1 VVFHLKH
8 FEMRRPNATTLPP
21 AAALRAHGVTP
32 KYPLTG
38 RSGVR
43 ADDGMVLF
51 VLCAEDIITD
61 SEGARC
67 LLWAPG
73 GDDSAARRER
83 LEHCIRA
90 LGHGQAEALLA
101 LARGTQVDSS
111 VAFAVR
117 VERHR
122 REYWAKWGSASRLI
136 MPAAHGTLG
145 QAFAA

>member
-1 VVFHLKH
+1 MVFHLKH
-8 FEMRRPNATTLPP
+8 LRMRRSNATMLSP

-32 KYPLTG
+32 KYALTG
-38 RSGVR
+38 WSGVR
-43 ADDGMVLF
+43 GDDGMVVF
-51 VLCAEDIITD
+51 VLCAEDIIND

-90 LGHGQAEALLA
+90 LRHGQAEVLLA
-101 LARGTQVDSS
+101 FARGAQVDSS
-111 VAFAVR
+111 VALAVR

-122 REYWAKWGSASRLI
+122 REYWAKWGSASRVI
-136 MPAAHGTLG
+136 MPAANAAAG